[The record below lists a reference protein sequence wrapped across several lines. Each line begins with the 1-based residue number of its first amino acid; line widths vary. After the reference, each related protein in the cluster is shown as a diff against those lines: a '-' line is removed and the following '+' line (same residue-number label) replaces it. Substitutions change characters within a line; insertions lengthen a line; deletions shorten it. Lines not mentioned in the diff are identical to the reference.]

1 MIFKQS
7 GISIIEVLVALCLFG
22 ISALGLAKMQVDME
36 QRSDFAYQSI
46 QALGLAESKLEWFRT
61 RGADPAVSDQAVADY
76 TTDIVDGQDRSHPL
90 FDVKWTVS
98 KVALNGSI
106 KTVRV
111 EVFWADRLGVK
122 RNIALVTQISRFSE
136 FD

>member
-36 QRSDFAYQSI
+36 RRSDFAYQSI

-61 RGADPAVSDQAVADY
+61 RGTDPAVSDQVVADY

>member
-22 ISALGLAKMQVDME
+22 TSALGLAKMQVDME
-36 QRSDFAYQSI
+36 LRSDFAYQSI

-61 RGADPAVSDQAVADY
+61 RGADPAVSDQVVADY